1 MKKVAFIV
9 SHFGSGSFYLVDVL
23 NENPRCTIF
32 GSKNRYEH
40 PDDLQNLFK
49 YHKLKNHSGAIYGD
63 QLLYNHSFSCKSLYD
78 CCKFI
83 YVIRPARQSLNEIY
97 KTNKTYSKDGM
108 VRYYRFR
115 LRRICEMAKRTKNA
129 VLLTYDELISGECFG
144 TIQEYLKLIDPLHHL
159 ESCGETDRPS
169 AENNFSEQIISEAQD
184 CYEKYFYYLSKLPL
198 IRPK

>member
-32 GSKNRYEH
+32 SSKSKYEH

-63 QLLYNHSFSCKSLYD
+63 QLLYNHSFSCRTLYD

-83 YVIRPARQSLNEIY
+83 YVIRPARQSLNEMY
-97 KTNKTYSKDGM
+97 KTNKTYSKDSM

-115 LRRICEMAKRTKNA
+115 LRRICEMAKSTPNA
-129 VLLTYDELISGECFG
+129 ILVTYDELISGKCFG
-144 TIQEYLKLIDPLHHL
+144 IIEKYLKLINPLQHL
-159 ESCGETDRPS
+159 DSHGEIDLLST
-169 AENNFSEQIISEAQD
+169 ENHFSEQVIEKAQD

-198 IRPK
+198 KRPT